1 MTKKEKI
8 IEVATQIFAKNGF
21 LNTKIATI
29 AKSAGVATGSV
40 YLYFENKDNILE
52 EIYLNSWN
60 AIKEKLNEII
70 ALDITATEM
79 FDKYFDFL
87 TELATSN
94 ASLVKMLV
102 RDQHFLSA
110 ERMFHLKEKIT
121 EIKLQ
126 IVQIIKKGQNDGSF
140 DKEHDA
146 ISTAAIILGGTWYYF
161 VSKIDVLDKVN
172 IKAIMKKQLNDTFLC
187 GLLKR

>member
-29 AKSAGVATGSV
+29 AKNAGVATGSV
-40 YLYFENKDNILE
+40 YLYFDNKDNILE
-52 EIYLNSWN
+52 EIYLNSWH
-60 AIKEKLNEII
+60 AIKVKLEEIL
-70 ALDITATEM
+70 AMDITASEM

-87 TELATSN
+87 SGLATSN
-94 ASLVKMLV
+94 APLVRMLV

-126 IVQIIKKGQNDGSF
+126 IVQIIKKGQKDGLF
-140 DKEHDA
+140 DSEHDA

-161 VSKIDVLDKVN
+161 VSKIDVLENSN
-172 IKAIMKKQLNDTFLC
+172 IKESMKKQLSDTFLT
-187 GLLKR
+187 GLMKR